1 MEYSHIKNYLDKVK
15 GILFSKE
22 ETNSVIVSVIEKNI
36 SFKLDTKSLTIRGAD
51 IYIKTTPI
59 IKNEV
64 LIQKGQIL
72 KDLSFMLPKNNFK
85 DIK

>member
-1 MEYSHIKNYLDKVK
+1 MEYNHIKNYLDKIR

-22 ETNSVIVSVIEKNI
+22 ETNNIIVGVIGKNI
-36 SFKLDTKSLTIRGAD
+36 FFKINTKDIKIQGAS

-59 IKNEV
+59 IKNEI
-64 LIQKGQIL
+64 LIHKGQIL
-72 KDLSFMLPKNNFK
+72 EDLSLMLPKNNFK

>member
-1 MEYSHIKNYLDKVK
+1 MEYNHIKNYLDKVK

-22 ETNSVIVSVIEKNI
+22 ETNNIIVNIIEKNI
-36 SFKLDTKSLTIRGAD
+36 SFKLDTKSITIRGSY

-59 IKNEV
+59 IKNEI
-64 LIQKGQIL
+64 LIHKRQIL
-72 KDLSFMLPKNNFK
+72 EDLSFMLSKNNFK

>member
-59 IKNEV
+59 IKNEI
-64 LIQKGQIL
+64 LIHKGQIL